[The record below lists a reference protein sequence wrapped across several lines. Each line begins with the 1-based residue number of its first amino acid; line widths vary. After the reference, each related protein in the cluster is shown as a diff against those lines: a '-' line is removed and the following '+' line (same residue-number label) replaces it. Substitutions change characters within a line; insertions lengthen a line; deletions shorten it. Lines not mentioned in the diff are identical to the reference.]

1 MSKIRLV
8 SLLILLLITVSL
20 VVFAKPPAPPP
31 VDCSQ
36 FNTGSCTYHWDANS
50 FCCKAQSGCVWHCL

>member
-20 VVFAKPPAPPP
+20 AVFAKPP

-36 FNTGSCTYHWDANS
+36 FNTGSCSYHWDANS
-50 FCCKAQSGCVWHCL
+50 FCCKAQSGCVSHCL

>member
-1 MSKIRLV
+1 MSKLRLV
-8 SLLILLLITVSL
+8 SLLVLLLVTLSL
-20 VVFAKPPAPPP
+20 AVFAKPPQPP

-36 FNTGSCTYHWDANS
+36 YNTGLCTYHWDANS